1 MKEIQIPRKNFARS
15 SDPAT
20 KRLTKDPETKNR
32 KVAEKRQS
40 ATFSDA
46 SVESAKDP
54 SDSTTP
60 ISQVSVAISD
70 SEAESFVQGSSIDL
84 LSTPEISLLAD
95 ESPASTVTDKDF
107 HIDADRIQS
116 IVDLPASVESL
127 RSEISDLKKLI
138 SSAENHE
145 ERNWIDGVVTRK
157 SRTVLLAFIIW
168 AVLAAIVVSVR
179 SGEKIAYYGPLPT

>member
-1 MKEIQIPRKNFARS
+1 M
-15 SDPAT
+15 
-20 KRLTKDPETKNR
+20 
-32 KVAEKRQS
+32 
-40 ATFSDA
+40 
-46 SVESAKDP
+46 
-54 SDSTTP
+54 
-60 ISQVSVAISD
+60 
-70 SEAESFVQGSSIDL
+70 QGSSIDL

-145 ERNWIDGVVTRK
+145 ERNWIDGVLTRK
-157 SRTVLLAFIIW
+157 SRVVLLAFIIW